1 MSESARERI
10 LARLRSAPRPEP
22 PGPEE
27 AGPPAGDG
35 PDPGGRT
42 ARLKSLLEAMR
53 AEVHVVPAP
62 EWLAGL
68 QAVLRQRPIRTLLYA
83 PDSAI
88 GAELNAAW
96 AADAAGLPELVPY
109 DRPVE
114 GFKETLFAVDA
125 AVTTA
130 AGAAA
135 DIGAIILRPDAR
147 EPRLMSLVPPV
158 HIAVLPAATIH
169 ASLDDALREERWS
182 ADMPSNLILV
192 SGPSKT
198 ADIEL
203 TLAFGVHGPKELIVL
218 ILET

>member
-1 MSESARERI
+1 MSEAARERI
-10 LARLRSAPRPEP
+10 LARLRSVPRPEP
-22 PGPEE
+22 PPPE
-27 AGPPAGDG
+27 APGPPAGEVL
-35 PDPGGRT
+35 DPGALT
-42 ARLKSLLEAMR
+42 TRLRFLLEAMR
-53 AEVHVVPAP
+53 AEVHVVPASERLP
-62 EWLAGL
+62 RL

-88 GAELNAAW
+88 GAELYAAW

-158 HIAVLPAATIH
+158 HIAVLHAATIH
-169 ASLDDALREERWS
+169 ASLEDAMREGRWS

-218 ILET
+218 ILE